1 MREPVDY
8 YAVLGVA
15 RNSGETEIRARFR
28 ELARERHPDRF
39 PEGLKAKAEK
49 EFQELTQAYNILMNP
64 ERRSA
69 HDFDLENRVVS
80 ETDPRAIAQAYL
92 VKGNEAYRDRRWEA
106 ALRNF
111 EMAANNDPESAV
123 VQHHLAMAALRVSN
137 RLRLATTAI
146 EKALRFEPR
155 NPEILRDAGAVF
167 RQAGLWTRAEKCY
180 LEAMRWTPDSPEL
193 RKGLEDA
200 RAHRPPAS

>member
-1 MREPVDY
+1 MAELVDY

-15 RNSGETEIRARFR
+15 RNAGDAEIRSRFR

-49 EFQELTQAYNILMNP
+49 EFQELTQAYNILMSP

-69 HDFDLENRVVS
+69 HDFDLENKVVS
-80 ETDPRAIAQAYL
+80 ETDPRAIAQAYQA
-92 VKGNEAYRDRRWEA
+92 KGVEAYRDRRWEA

-111 EMAANNDPESAV
+111 EMAANNDPENGTV
-123 VQHHLAMAALRVSN
+123 HHYLAMAALRVPN
-137 RLRLATTAI
+137 RLRVATTAI
-146 EKALRFEPR
+146 EKALRFGPR
-155 NPEILRDAGAVF
+155 NAEILRDAGAVF

-200 RAHRPPAS
+200 RAHRAPAS